1 MSDHHPL
8 VGAWRVAVQV
18 PGAPVGT
25 NLATFAA
32 DGTVAV
38 AFPTPNPA
46 APSQTH
52 KLEYWSTALGSW
64 SASAERGA
72 AMTFV
77 SLGADESGIPIG
89 THTITATV
97 EVAAD
102 NASWQGPFT
111 IEIAAADGSVLASV
125 GGTVSATR
133 IAAVAAA
140 KQTE

>member
-1 MSDHHPL
+1 MTEPHPL

-18 PGAPVGT
+18 PGTPAGT

-38 AFPTPNPA
+38 AFPTPNPV
-46 APSQTH
+46 APGQTH

-64 SASAERGA
+64 RASGERGA
-72 AMTFV
+72 TTTFV
-77 SLGADESGIPIG
+77 SLGADEAGTPIG
-89 THTITATV
+89 THTIAATV

-102 NASWQGPFT
+102 SASWEGPFT
-111 IEIAAADGSVLASV
+111 IEIAAADGTVLASV

-133 IAAVAAA
+133 IAAVAVA
-140 KQTE
+140 